1 MIATRTPLLIL
12 PGVLPHRV
20 KINSLLLT
28 GALVFGGIAL
38 QNAMADHPVGQELKR
53 SNAEPESF
61 DVPHNHAQMHRAVLQ
76 ARRTVGTFIAAL
88 QHPSPGQQD
97 FEVKKAFRQGNEVEH
112 LWLSDVR
119 FSGNR
124 FHGRIDNTPT
134 KIHGLKEGELVSV
147 NPDEISDWVF
157 VDNGKLVGGYTIRAR
172 YNELSPEQKKQF
184 DQAADFR
191 IEKR

>member
-1 MIATRTPLLIL
+1 M
-12 PGVLPHRV
+12 LPHRV

-28 GALVFGGIAL
+28 GALVFGGVAL
-38 QNAMADHPVGQELKR
+38 HNAVADHPVGQELR
-53 SNAEPESF
+53 RPNAEPEYF
-61 DVPHNHAQMHRAVLQ
+61 DVKNNHAQMHRAVLQ
-76 ARRTVGTFIAAL
+76 ARKTVGTFIAAL

-124 FHGRIDNTPT
+124 FHGRVDNTPR
-134 KIHGLKEGELVSV
+134 KIQGVKAGDLVSV
-147 NPDEISDWVF
+147 NPNEISDWVF
-157 VDNGKLVGGYTIRAR
+157 VDNGKLVGGYTIRAH
-172 YNELSPEQKKQF
+172 YNGLSPEQKKQF

-191 IEKR
+191 IGKQ